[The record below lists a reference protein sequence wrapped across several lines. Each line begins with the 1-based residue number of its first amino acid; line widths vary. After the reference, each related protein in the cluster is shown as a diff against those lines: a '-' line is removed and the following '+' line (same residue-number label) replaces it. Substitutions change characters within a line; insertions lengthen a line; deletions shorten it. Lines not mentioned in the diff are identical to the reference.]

1 MRKILLIIALCVSLF
16 AQIIGSDFLKLEKD
30 GLTITD
36 EAKFL
41 AYLKGMDDPQIISQY
56 REMLHPIDLLG
67 NAQNALVNVD
77 SYEQA
82 FKNLTLIY

>member
-1 MRKILLIIALCVSLF
+1 MRKILLTITLCTSLF

-41 AYLKGMDDPQIISQY
+41 AYLKGMDDPQII
-56 REMLHPIDLLG
+56 
-67 NAQNALVNVD
+67 
-77 SYEQA
+77 
-82 FKNLTLIY
+82 